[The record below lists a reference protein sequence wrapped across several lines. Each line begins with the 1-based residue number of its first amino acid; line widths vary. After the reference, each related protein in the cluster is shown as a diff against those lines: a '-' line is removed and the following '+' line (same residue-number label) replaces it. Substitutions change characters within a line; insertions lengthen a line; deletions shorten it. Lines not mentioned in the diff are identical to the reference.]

1 MKEENKVYKKVNGKY
16 EEVGFDWSGFPQDGV
31 WLVKDGSNNCIMKMD
46 DVGKKSLPFI
56 DVMKHK
62 NDVMEKIYKLTA
74 NGGYSNNDIVD
85 TVLEYIAD
93 NIEYEKYV

>member
-46 DVGKKSLPFI
+46 DVGKKPIPYI
-56 DVMKHK
+56 DVMKHF
-62 NDVMEKIYKLTA
+62 
-74 NGGYSNNDIVD
+74 NDIINRIMDKDSLSISDVVKE
-85 TVLEYIAD
+85 T
-93 NIEYEKYV
+93 IEYLSERMEHEKYI